1 MIDPVPLNALA
12 AVLSQTAFALVFL
25 IAGLLFYGR
34 LADQALFANP
44 GRVRVQAFGP
54 VDLCVGGILAVL
66 FVLLIAGGW
75 RDANEPSAAN
85 AALPHAAAMIEQVIV
100 NTIVFLAIMVGI
112 IASLSL
118 RGIVWWE
125 VFGLDQQGAASVLGR
140 AVILLLLALPLI
152 AAALLISQIVLAT
165 GGDDA
170 SAQELVRF
178 LARSPSA
185 LAKGVVAVSAIVLAP
200 IQEEFIF
207 RGYIY
212 GVLRRYV
219 GVPVGILVNA
229 AIFAGIH
236 LHAPSFAGLFVL
248 AVCLTLAYEWTGSLL
263 VPITVHALFNSLSI
277 INVLGGGA
285 GG

>member
-1 MIDPVPLNALA
+1 
-12 AVLSQTAFALVFL
+12 
-25 IAGLLFYGR
+25 
-34 LADQALFANP
+34 
-44 GRVRVQAFGP
+44 VQAFGP

-165 GGDDA
+165 GGDERSGGRFRDCA
-170 SAQELVRF
+170 GSHPGGVHFPRLYLWRPAPVRGRAGGHFGKRRDFRRHSSARAEFRGPVRPGRLPDIGLRMDGF
-178 LARSPSA
+178 AAGANHGARSLQ
-185 LAKGVVAVSAIVLAP
+185 LA
-200 IQEEFIF
+200 
-207 RGYIY
+207 
-212 GVLRRYV
+212 
-219 GVPVGILVNA
+219 
-229 AIFAGIH
+229 
-236 LHAPSFAGLFVL
+236 
-248 AVCLTLAYEWTGSLL
+248 
-263 VPITVHALFNSLSI
+263 FNHQC
-277 INVLGGGA
+277 A
-285 GG
+285 GGRRGRVKLSREVER